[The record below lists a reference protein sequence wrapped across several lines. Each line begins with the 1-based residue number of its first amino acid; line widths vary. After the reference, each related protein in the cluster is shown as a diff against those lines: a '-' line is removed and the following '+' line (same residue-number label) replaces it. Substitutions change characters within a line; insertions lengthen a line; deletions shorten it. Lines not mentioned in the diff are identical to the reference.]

1 MSIRRVTCPGC
12 GAAANVPV
20 AMTNVKCPACGTV
33 WNVKNPASAG
43 GKTPAQPAAAKK
55 TDAPVDPPAKKV
67 DYSGLAMVAGLV
79 GGAMLLIAMAGIVV
93 IVLNRQ
99 AEPSP
104 TAQAEVEDTIKPST
118 PEPYRVI
125 DLPEETRRR
134 IYKDYRNVA
143 VTTVERPLI
152 LPQGTKPRESLEDM
166 LQKTYDRELARFAAL
181 HDITV
186 DDVKEVIKEGDAKV
200 WDDRPRSHA
209 VRDGKRVYSKE
220 MSEGWKKNPN
230 RK

>member
-1 MSIRRVTCPGC
+1 
-12 GAAANVPV
+12 
-20 AMTNVKCPACGTV
+20 MTNVKCPACAKV
-33 WNVKNPASAG
+33 WNVKNPAAPKSN
-43 GKTPAQPAAAKK
+43 TPAPETAGKKTEDSVAPAAEKDDFA
-55 TDAPVDPPAKKV
+55 
-67 DYSGLAMVAGLV
+67 GFAMVAGLV
-79 GGAMLLIAMAGIVV
+79 GGAMMVIAMVGIV
-93 IVLNRQ
+93 IIILNRQ
-99 AEPSP
+99 PDPSQ
-104 TAQAEVEDTIKPST
+104 TATAEVEETIKPST
-118 PEPYRVI
+118 PQPYRVI

-134 IYKDYRNVA
+134 IYKDYRQVA

-152 LPQGTKPRESLEDM
+152 LPQGTRPRESLEDM
-166 LQKTYDRELARFAAL
+166 LQKTYDRELMHFAAL

-186 DDVKEVIKEGDAKV
+186 DDVQEVIKEGDAKV